1 MFRRDAVLIRMASQ
15 RETCDAAAHDR
26 GPQGSKPV
34 VCHRCDDLIPSI
46 DALHAA
52 ILELTEILKGLGRDL
67 EPRYSTSAAETSGM
81 LDEESMANRLGIT
94 RRVLARHRKNGKLP
108 GCWIMNGRQT
118 RWHVH
123 ETMEAWK
130 RGIA

>member
-1 MFRRDAVLIRMASQ
+1 M
-15 RETCDAAAHDR
+15 
-26 GPQGSKPV
+26 
-34 VCHRCDDLIPSI
+34 VCHRCDSLIPSI

-67 EPRYSTSAAETSGM
+67 EPRYSTSAAETNDM
-81 LDEESMANRLGIT
+81 MDEREMADQLGIT
-94 RRVLARHRKNGKLP
+94 RRVLGKYRKSGKLP
-108 GCWIMNGRQT
+108 GCWIKNGRQT